1 MPVIIN
7 DFEVVVDQPPAQ
19 GPGGSQPQPAPPP
32 ALRPEDIE
40 RIRRHY
46 VQRMRRVHAD

>member
-7 DFEVVVDQPPAQ
+7 DFEVVVEEPPARD
-19 GPGGSQPQPAPPP
+19 GGNTPAQNAPPSP
-32 ALRPEDIE
+32 LRPEDIE

-46 VQRMRRVHAD
+46 VQRLRRVHAD

>member
-7 DFEVVVDQPPAQ
+7 DFEVVVEEPPARAPANAPAQ
-19 GPGGSQPQPAPPP
+19 EAPPQP
-32 ALRPEDIE
+32 LRPEDME

-46 VQRMRRVHAD
+46 VQRLRRVHAD